1 MSYKAEL
8 KTVIESYQGFLKQA
22 INDIDTARDSGQYT
36 YQGIQQK
43 TQEISEAFQ
52 KNTEA
57 LQTKALN
64 IIDRAEAHLVKD
76 VEKSTISYLHDSGHQ
91 TGLANALRM
100 IENSLLTSADAKN
113 IVEAFK
119 NDNLAVRSLKAAFL
133 ANPVQGFVAEFPATQ
148 EDNLDALAQ
157 LRKNVAKL
165 VRPISPD
172 NNYAVK
178 MVSSWLLKAMDNL
191 NDNLQLLNK

>member
-76 VEKSTISYLHDSGHQ
+76 VEKKHNFI
-91 TGLANALRM
+91 LA
-100 IENSLLTSADAKN
+100 
-113 IVEAFK
+113 
-119 NDNLAVRSLKAAFL
+119 
-133 ANPVQGFVAEFPATQ
+133 
-148 EDNLDALAQ
+148 
-157 LRKNVAKL
+157 
-165 VRPISPD
+165 
-172 NNYAVK
+172 
-178 MVSSWLLKAMDNL
+178 
-191 NDNLQLLNK
+191 